1 MRIQHSRNSNG
12 EVRWDTKKPSTIDI
26 NYLSIDISK
35 LSDKRFNYKTLA
47 IMSLYSTSHNGHRF
61 LNRDILFDYA
71 REIEQLSNLKM
82 NTILRS
88 IRKLVVKDDLVNQ
101 YRDELGYM
109 YYTITTNQCVRVNK
123 NTLKQL
129 INIGDNNL
137 IKTYLFL
144 VSQCSKFEKKII
156 PNQLITQSIG
166 LSPASNNSLQTIT
179 NATNKLNELG
189 LIQKTRQTFMDNGM
203 LKTFNKYIIK

>member
-12 EVRWDTKKPSTIDI
+12 EVQWDAKKPSTIDI

-35 LSDKRFNYKTLA
+35 LSDKHFNYKTLA
-47 IMSLYSTSHNGHRF
+47 IMSLYSTPHNGHRF
-61 LNRDILFDYA
+61 LNRDTLFDHA
-71 REIEQLSNLKM
+71 NEIEQLSNLKM

-88 IRKLVVKDDLVNQ
+88 IRKLVVKDNLIKQ

-109 YYTITTNQCVRVNK
+109 YYSIATNQCIRVNK
-123 NTLKQL
+123 DTLKQL

-144 VSQCSKFEKKII
+144 LSQCSKFEKKAI

-166 LSPASNNSLQTIT
+166 LSPTSNNSLQVIT